1 MYDDFSEGQLNISHS
16 ETCDKGLSLGS
27 VSYWDSF
34 CKDYNSDK
42 LNHDV
47 CNDHYI
53 KCFYN
58 QLVTLALRRLEI
70 RKDFRVLK
78 VDLWNEGVETSRDI
92 LGKFEGIDAVG
103 FDLSKTICHLAKER
117 LYNPEIAQAT
127 CRNVPFADAK
137 FDLILDLST
146 IDHIPFSKTKEVF
159 AEYYRVLRPKGLV
172 ALVFW
177 QWNTATKYFLEIDPI
192 QLYFD
197 KKKVRRVLEDIGFE
211 IVDSYDIGALLTLR
225 FSSSLL
231 GQFLFWRLK
240 TAFGDTLSTSA
251 TWIEPNFLNWLG
263 GLHVFYARRP

>member
-1 MYDDFSEGQLNISHS
+1 
-16 ETCDKGLSLGS
+16 LSSGS
-27 VSYWDSF
+27 ISYWDSF
-34 CKDYNSDK
+34 AKDYNANK
-42 LNHDV
+42 QNYDV
-47 CNDHYI
+47 WVHYYI

-58 QLVTLALRRLEI
+58 QLVSLALRRLEI

-78 VDLWNEGVETSRDI
+78 VDLWNEGIETSRDI
-92 LGKFEGIDAVG
+92 LGNFAGIDAVG

-127 CRNVPFADAK
+127 CQNIPFTNAK
-137 FDLILDLST
+137 FDLVLDLST

-172 ALVFW
+172 ALAFW

-197 KKKVRRVLEDIGFE
+197 KKKVRRALEDVGFE

-225 FSSSLL
+225 FGNSLL

-240 TAFGDTLSTSA
+240 AAFGDTLSTSA
-251 TWIEPNFLNWLG
+251 TRLEPYFLNWLG
-263 GLHVFYARRP
+263 GLHVFYAYRP